1 MIGRLESNP
10 TGRNISPRGRSAAC
24 HWLLVT
30 VSVGVVLVGG
40 LGRARAQTPSMPAAP
55 TRPKASITRVVP
67 IPSPSEAPAPIG
79 EPVPGGLRYPD
90 PRGADAPPPLLD
102 PQITPAAAELME
114 PAVEPM
120 AEVGGD
126 PLPGATEPPPGN
138 GTNPGAS
145 PASGGGDPAD
155 PFTLR
160 PDRLATGKQ
169 KVQLSVDVRSAGV
182 INLGKETSVRIVV
195 TNDGTTDAYGVA
207 VVYQLPESLEFV
219 SSESPPIKDAVNP
232 RIYTWNKSMMAAGG
246 EWSIGMKVVPKDTK
260 TCEHVA
266 HVRANIGTK
275 ALVMVQEPKLRV
287 EAVASPSRILKGKPV
302 NYEITV
308 SNPGTGPAR
317 NINVQAKLSGGLRLG
332 EDDLVEQ
339 TIELI
344 KPGERIKLEALP
356 LDTVAGGE
364 QACDIEVRSS
374 DVNYVAA
381 DHHIKRAVDVIEP
394 KLDVTL
400 TGPDFRYTGQ
410 TIEYKLSV
418 TNPGDAPAIGVV
430 LSAAMPQQGG
440 KLAPG
445 PLPGNAIFVVKDRKL
460 FWKIA
465 RLEPKQTIENRF
477 IYETSAPGLYRCAAE
492 ATSGTLQTTKQM
504 NTEVSGIADLDLKVE
519 QTDRVID
526 VGKSTYY
533 DFVIR
538 NLGTKEATKLS
549 LSGTL
554 VNVEVKKPFYDQSF
568 GEFMSKEVGP
578 KENQTS
584 QFVFPLIPR
593 LAAGQSI
600 TVSLEVVATRGGKA
614 SASVSLGHDEMGN
627 DENAK
632 IKGAITTTV
641 TDLNRAPPR

>member
-10 TGRNISPRGRSAAC
+10 TGRNISPRGRSAARR
-24 HWLLVT
+24 WFVVALV
-30 VSVGVVLVGG
+30 VMGWAEWAG
-40 LGRARAQTPSMPAAP
+40 AQAPSTPAAP
-55 TRPKASITRVVP
+55 PRPKASIERVVP
-67 IPSPSEAPAPIG
+67 TLPPAEAPAPVG
-79 EPVPGGLRYPD
+79 EPEAGGLRYPD
-90 PRGADAPPPLLD
+90 PRGADAPPPLRD
-102 PQITPAAAELME
+102 PMVTPAAAESLE
-114 PAVEPM
+114 PTVEPM

-126 PLPGATEPPPGN
+126 PLPGATAPPPGI
-138 GTNPGAS
+138 GFGSGAS
-145 PASGGGDPAD
+145 PGSGGADPAD

-169 KVQLSVDVRSAGV
+169 KVQLSVEVRSLGV
-182 INLGKETSVRIVV
+182 INLGKETAVRIVV
-195 TNDGTTDAYGVA
+195 TNDGSTDAYGVA

-246 EWSIGMKVVPKDTK
+246 EWSIGLLVVPKDTK
-260 TCEHVA
+260 PCEHVA
-266 HVRANIGTK
+266 HVRANVGTK

-287 EAVASPSRILKGKPV
+287 EAVAAPSRILKGKPV

-339 TIELI
+339 TIKLI
-344 KPGERIKLEALP
+344 KPGERITLEPLP
-356 LDTVAGGE
+356 LDTVAGGQ
-364 QACDIEVRSS
+364 QACDIEVRSA
-374 DVNYVAA
+374 DVNFVAA
-381 DHHIKRAVDVIEP
+381 DHHIKRAVDVTEP
-394 KLDVTL
+394 KLDIAL

-418 TNPGDAPAIGVV
+418 TNPGTAPALGVV

-445 PLPGNAIFVVKDRKL
+445 PLPAGAIFVVKDRKL
-460 FWKIA
+460 FWKIPQ
-465 RLEPKQTIENRF
+465 LEPGQTIDNRF
-477 IYETSAPGLYRCAAE
+477 VYETSAPGLYRCAAE
-492 ATSGTLQTTKQM
+492 ATSGTLRASKQM

-526 VGKSTYY
+526 VGKTTYY

-538 NLGTKEATKLS
+538 NLGTKEATKLL

-554 VNVEVKKPFYDQSF
+554 INVEVKKAFYNQSLGKF
-568 GEFMSKEVGP
+568 ESKGP
-578 KENQTS
+578 DGNQTS
-584 QFVFPLIPR
+584 QFVFPPILR
-593 LAAGQSI
+593 LAAGESI

-614 SASVSLGHDEMGN
+614 SASVSLGHDEMGD